1 MLIKEKNLLKE
12 TLLQNIVFYLKI
24 KFKKNGRRKRRK

>member
-12 TLLQNIVFYLKI
+12 TLIRNIVFYYFI
-24 KFKKNGRRKRRK
+24 FKKNGRKRNGRG